1 MKFTHWDIEYS
12 HHKLF
17 GYRLHRLERLGG
29 EFVAHSAFMDF
40 SGFEVFERE
49 EGFLFSMEK

>member
-1 MKFTHWDIEYS
+1 LY
-12 HHKLF
+12 
-17 GYRLHRLERLGG
+17 RLERLGG

-49 EGFLFSMEK
+49 KGFLFSMGK